1 MLFFYGHN
9 NLIDLFEKHLRNN
22 LISNQNIDKVDIYDM
37 YGKLVSTEKIGAK
50 SYNIDIKDFKNNIY
64 QLACL
69 INNKWYYSKVIII
82 N

>member
-1 MLFFYGHN
+1 
-9 NLIDLFEKHLRNN
+9 
-22 LISNQNIDKVDIYDM
+22 M